1 MTAPQQV
8 FERALRLVQDRDLHA
23 YVQLFA
29 GGGTLEFP
37 FAPPGAPR
45 RMQGREEIRRS
56 LEPLWRQAR
65 QSGRRIAG
73 YDPVVVH
80 QTLDPEVIVAE
91 FTLHGVLQGRGDA
104 YRMSYVH
111 VYRVRD
117 GRILSLRDYWNPL
130 ALAGPDAATQGVR

>member
-1 MTAPQQV
+1 MR
-8 FERALRLVQDRDLHA
+8 RAVRRRRHA
-23 YVQLFA
+23 GVPVRPA
-29 GGGTLEFP
+29 GS
-37 FAPPGAPR
+37 AAADA
-45 RMQGREEIRRS
+45 GREQIRRS

-65 QSGRRIAG
+65 QRGRRIAG

-91 FTLHGVLQGRGDA
+91 LTLRGVLQGRGDA

-130 ALAGPDAATQGVR
+130 ALAGPEAATQGVS